1 MKWLINTWNE
11 DQYMEILDLWSGKS
25 LDLNPIENL
34 WSILKGQVDMQ
45 KSTTCDQLSL
55 TKQEWLTIC

>member
-1 MKWLINTWNE
+1 MKRLINTWNE